1 MFMSLK
7 KTGDGRIIFSV
18 RRFPWQVEVIKRQ
31 KLFIKC
37 QSMNEEEPLL
47 IESNWRVIREIKEQN
62 LNNGKSL

>member
-18 RRFPWQVEVIKRQ
+18 RGFPWQVEVIKRQ

-37 QSMNEEEPLL
+37 QGMNEEEPLL